1 MKTLFNRYIAIAL
14 VTLIA
19 VSPLWA
25 TCGGGGG
32 GGGGGMASGGAA
44 PEVYYVP
51 WKIRTPKDPPAK
63 GLVLYWFPASKEELQ
78 KSSLRAS
85 RTLSLYA
92 GQCVSMEL
100 ADSSNPN
107 AAKLVGESKL
117 PVAVLAT
124 PDGTP
129 VTKLENT
136 AGKLKVDQLEKLV
149 TTEMKQ
155 RETALDVQLKE
166 AKEKVKAGDNAS
178 AIPCSNLLPNTSACF
193 RRRRRMPSKS

>member
-1 MKTLFNRYIAIAL
+1 MKTLLYRPIAL
-14 VTLIA
+14 VLVVLFA

-32 GGGGGMASGGAA
+32 GGGGGTAAGGAA

-51 WKIRTPKDPPAK
+51 WKPRTAKDPAPK
-63 GLVLYWFPASKEELQ
+63 GLVLYWFPASKDELQ

-92 GQCVSMEL
+92 SQCVAMEL
-100 ADSSNPN
+100 ADTNNPQ
-107 AAKLVGESKL
+107 ASKLIGDSKL

-129 VTKLENT
+129 VNKLEENKDGRLRWNCS
-136 AGKLKVDQLEKLV
+136 GKNRVDRNE
-149 TTEMKQ
+149 
-155 RETALDVQLKE
+155 
-166 AKEKVKAGDNAS
+166 GSS
-178 AIPCSNLLPNTSACF
+178 ARLQWTRN
-193 RRRRRMPSKS
+193 